1 MLCDK
6 FDGLTRVRNSRRSD
20 SLLLACATTRI
31 VARETGAGR
40 NAALLGDGDGTPRR
54 VRAERRSLIDAPQT
68 RTCTAPHDNAF

>member
-40 NAALLGDGDGTPRR
+40 NAPLLGDGDGTYGRS
-54 VRAERRSLIDAPQT
+54 ER
-68 RTCTAPHDNAF
+68 NARP